1 MSEEV
6 NELIMLTQRLLKA
19 NETVEAFRMLLDL
32 MPKGEGS
39 QLDADMVD
47 GLHADEIVERA
58 VQAIREAERVIHGFR
73 SVSNVAHKA
82 THLVGNSDAFD
93 GATDELSFQIE
104 KVNGT
109 AGIIGKSRVVYN
121 LIDDHVYVVIS

>member
-1 MSEEV
+1 
-6 NELIMLTQRLLKA
+6 LKA

-58 VQAIREAERVIHGFR
+58 VQAIKEAERVVHGFR

-93 GATDELSFQIE
+93 GATDELSFQVE
-104 KVNGT
+104 KVVGV
-109 AGIIGKSRVVYN
+109 AGVTGKSRIVYDTT
-121 LIDDHVYVVIS
+121 DDHIKVVIT